1 MHTSV
6 RVGGRRA
13 ERAVRVSPTV
23 QGSGVPVLSALG
35 TDRAGIWRA
44 CPVRANE
51 VTTCLSYLG

>member
-1 MHTSV
+1 V
-6 RVGGRRA
+6 RG
-13 ERAVRVSPTV
+13 SPTV
-23 QGSGVPVLSALG
+23 QGPGVPVLSALG